1 MKISADALRA
11 KLEVELGAGV
21 LDDDPAAPA
30 AHCVDGKIPSLVCLP
45 STPDEIASILRVAAE
60 AGAAVVPWGGGTSMR
75 LGNIPRR
82 VDVVVG
88 LKKLDKLIEH
98 DDANLTATV
107 QAGMPFALFQEILGR
122 RRQCLPLD
130 PPHPA
135 RATIGGIVA
144 ANVNGPRR
152 IMYGGARD
160 LVVGMKMVL
169 ATGEQIKS
177 GGKVVKNVAGYDLG
191 KLFIGS
197 LGTLGI
203 ITEATFRMAPLPEAA
218 ASFVAAGPLDRCAQ
232 FAGELSSSILLPSAV
247 TVLGPGSIGEFVREP
262 GTTAVAVWVEGFEEG
277 VARHLRDLE
286 AMARRAGM
294 TGHVLGAEPHQ
305 RLWEEIRDF
314 GADDTGVLFRL
325 TVPAGAVPEILAS
338 LPVDAGKEGCYLA
351 HAATGTIYVS
361 MKGDAGNT
369 KWFAELADLAG
380 SHQGHAVIAA
390 APAELKQGIDV
401 WGPAPPS
408 LSLMREIKRQ
418 FDPQEMLNPGRFV
431 AAL

>member
-11 KLEVELGAGV
+11 KLRGGLDAGAVE
-21 LDDDPAAPA
+21 DAPA
-30 AHCVDGKIPSLVCLP
+30 SLAAHSLDGQTPTLVCFP
-45 STPDEIASILRVAAE
+45 SVPEQVGAILRISAE

-88 LKKLDKLIEH
+88 LEKLDKLIEH

-107 QAGMPFALFQEILGR
+107 QAGMPLASFQEILGR

-152 IMYGGARD
+152 MMYGGVRD

-169 ATGEQIKS
+169 ATGEHIKT

-203 ITEATFRMAPLPEAA
+203 ITEATFRMAPLAETA
-218 ASFVAAGPLDRCAQ
+218 ASFVASGPLDRCAQ
-232 FAGELSSSILLPSAV
+232 FAAELSRSPLLPAAV
-247 TVLGPGSIGEFVREP
+247 TLFSPGSVDNP
-262 GTTAVAVWVEGFEEG
+262 GVDFQTTAVAVWVEGFDEA
-277 VARHLRDLE
+277 VARHLHDLE
-286 AMARRAGM
+286 AIAGRAGIM
-294 TGHVLGAEPHQ
+294 GQALRAEPHR

-325 TVPAGAVPEILAS
+325 TVPAGAVAEILDGLSSA
-338 LPVDAGKEGCYLA
+338 VAQAGRYVA

-361 MKGDAGNT
+361 MKGNAGNT
-369 KWFAELADLAG
+369 KWFAKMDVLAG
-380 SHQGHAVIAA
+380 SHKGHAVIVA
-390 APAELKQGIDV
+390 APAALKQGIDV